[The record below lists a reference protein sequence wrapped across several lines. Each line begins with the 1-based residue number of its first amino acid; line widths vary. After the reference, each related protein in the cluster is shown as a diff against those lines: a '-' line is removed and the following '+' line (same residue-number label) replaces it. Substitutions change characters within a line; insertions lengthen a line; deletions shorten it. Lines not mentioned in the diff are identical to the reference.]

1 MALGSRV
8 LFAFES
14 ACFDQI
20 DHLFD
25 RQVFCPEVWSQVER
39 FENLVDLRFCQDV
52 FHCREDFA
60 AQEFSSMEEHGAEA
74 SVEKFK
80 IDDPG
85 AFLCVGDQ
93 TNDR

>member
-1 MALGSRV
+1 LGICV

-14 ACFDQI
+14 AGFDQI

-25 RQVFCPEVWSQVER
+25 RQVLGPEVWGEVEGL
-39 FENLVDLRFCQDV
+39 ENLVDLRLGYEV
-52 FHCREDFA
+52 LHRGEDFA

-80 IDDPG
+80 VDDPG
-85 AFLCVGDQ
+85 AFLRVGDQ